1 MIRHMLVAAALAA
14 PLAGCSREPSEAEL
28 LAALQRYHGEWALQ
42 QQARTG
48 AAQQRSSIVDLSRDA
63 QLSLHI
69 RSVRKERCR
78 PETDSF
84 GVRIGYICTL
94 ALSGTTP
101 FAHAVRRRIEVRVV
115 EGTRGWL
122 VQNPRVVDR
131 GTTAGR

>member
-1 MIRHMLVAAALAA
+1 MLVVAALAA

-42 QQARTG
+42 QRARTD
-48 AAQQRSSIVDLSRDA
+48 AAQRSPTVDLSRDA

-101 FAHAVRRRIEVRVV
+101 FAYAVRRRIEVRVV

-131 GTTAGR
+131 AATGGR